1 MNQDFVEMLSA
12 FGEAGVEYLVV
23 GAHALAVHA
32 RPRATGDLDL
42 WVRPSPENAARV
54 LIALRR
60 FGAPLADIEP
70 TDFQLPDRVVQLGVV
85 PNRIDLLTG
94 ITGVSFEQAWPR
106 RLEVPLAGL
115 IVPILGRE
123 DLITNK
129 RATGRSQ
136 DRADLEALGAE

>member
-123 DLITNK
+123 DLIT
-129 RATGRSQ
+129 
-136 DRADLEALGAE
+136 